1 MKKSLIALAV
11 AGAFTAPAFAATENV
26 DVYGKLHASVS
37 AFDDQPVGTNDVQ
50 ISSNASR
57 FGIKGAEDL
66 GGGLSGIWQIE
77 SGVNLDE
84 QNGTLSN
91 RNSFVGLKGGFGTVL
106 LGNHDTP
113 LKLVGRA
120 VDLFGD
126 TMGDSRNVNGVG
138 SDTRAKNVLAY
149 ITPNMG
155 GFGIAAAYSTDLDLP
170 VAGVAGGAAG
180 DKEDV
185 GLYNLNATYN
195 NGPIFVG
202 LGYGDGDGHEAL
214 GLGAQ
219 VRVAAGLTFGP
230 AKIVA
235 QYDTLEDDSHVQGQA
250 GDFESFMVGAG
261 FTFGNVVLKANYVEG
276 TYDGDINAVRLVGTP
291 PVVTAAPQAG
301 RDVEQFNVGV
311 DYNLSKRT
319 TVYAL
324 YTAGTN
330 VTLGKGAGSSDQIA
344 GADVVGDDDVAALSL
359 GVVHSF

>member
-11 AGAFTAPAFAATENV
+11 AGAFAAPAFAATENV
-26 DVYGKLHASVS
+26 DVYGKMHMSLSM
-37 AFDDQPVGTNDVQ
+37 FDDQPDGVNDVQ

-66 GGGLSGIWQIE
+66 GGGLSGIWQVE
-77 SGVNLDE
+77 STVILDE
-84 QNGTLSN
+84 QSGGLAS

-126 TMGDSRNVNGVG
+126 TMADSRNVNGIG

-155 GFGIAAAYSTDLDLP
+155 GFGVAAAYSTDFN
-170 VAGVAGGAAG
+170 GATANAG
-180 DKEDV
+180 DAADNAV
-185 GLYNLNATYN
+185 YNLSVTYN

-202 LGYGDGDGHEAL
+202 LGYGDGDGHENAGIGSQL
-214 GLGAQ
+214 RL
-219 VRVAAGLTFGP
+219 AAGLTFGP

-235 QYDTLEDDSHVQGQA
+235 QFDTLDDDSHVQGLP
-250 GDFESFMVGAG
+250 GDFESFMIGAA

-276 TYDGDINAVRLVGTP
+276 TYDGDINAVDELGNP
-291 PVVTAAPQAG
+291 LPQAG
-301 RDVEQFNVGV
+301 RDVEQFTVGV

-324 YTAGTN
+324 YAAGEG
-330 VTLGKGAGSSDQIA
+330 VTLGSGAGSSDRISGV
-344 GADVVGDDDVAALSL
+344 GADISALSL

>member
-11 AGAFTAPAFAATENV
+11 AGAFAAPAFAATENV
-26 DVYGKLHASVS
+26 DVYGKVHMSLSMV
-37 AFDDQPVGTNDVQ
+37 DDQLDAAGPDGILGTADDAEAVNDLQ
-50 ISSNASR
+50 ITSHASR

-77 SGVNLDE
+77 SGVSLDD
-84 QNGTLSN
+84 QTGTLAN

-126 TMGDSRNVNGVG
+126 TFADSRNVMGGG

-155 GFGIAAAYSTDLDLP
+155 GFGIAAAYSTDLSAGTANDLNP
-170 VAGVAGGAAG
+170 GAGTNLDSA
-180 DKEDV
+180 DNEDV
-185 GLYNLNATYN
+185 SVYNLNATYN
-195 NGPIFVG
+195 NGPIYVG
-202 LGYGDGDGHEAL
+202 VGYGDGDGHEAL
-214 GLGAQ
+214 GLGAHM
-219 VRVAAGLTFGP
+219 RVAAGLTFGP

-235 QYDTLEDDSHVQGQA
+235 QYDSLEDDTPLFGG
-250 GDFESFMVGAG
+250 GDYDAFMVGGA
-261 FTFGNVVLKANYVEG
+261 FTAGNVVIKANYMAGE
-276 TYDGDINAVRLVGTP
+276 YDNGGEP
-291 PVVTAAPQAG
+291 
-301 RDVEQFNVGV
+301 EQFAVGA

-324 YTAGTN
+324 YVAGTEG
-330 VTLGKGAGSSDQIA
+330 VILGQGAGSSDKI
-344 GADVVGDDDVAALSL
+344 GSGNTDGDVSAVSL